1 MIICMRDAF
10 VKKFLNFSNKISAD
24 VRVIYSLT
32 SALLWH
38 KKATVFSGF
47 FISLRAMGAL

>member
-24 VRVIYSLT
+24 VRVNYSLT
-32 SALLWH
+32 TTLLWY
-38 KKATVFSGF
+38 
-47 FISLRAMGAL
+47 

>member
-10 VKKFLNFSNKISAD
+10 VKKFLIFLNKISAD
-24 VRVIYSLT
+24 VRAIYSLT

-38 KKATVFSGF
+38 
-47 FISLRAMGAL
+47 